1 MLHERAV
8 LAMLHS
14 SYLLA
19 ARRSH
24 STVLSSLA
32 PGATPLA
39 ATGRVTRS
47 AESVG
52 SVGRKR
58 VVTAVR
64 SPLLT
69 RSGQDRLE
77 RHLHRKGRA
86 SNPELEASRL
96 VSCLAV
102 YTGLHVVACA
112 HVLSLVVGCADRNPK
127 HTFNAEDDDE
137 EEDEQGGE
145 E

>member
-1 MLHERAV
+1 
-8 LAMLHS
+8 MLHS

-19 ARRSH
+19 VRRSH

-32 PGATPLA
+32 PGAAPLA

-52 SVGRKR
+52 SVGRKI
-58 VVTAVR
+58 VATAVR

-77 RHLHRKGRA
+77 RRLHRKGRA
-86 SNPELEASRL
+86 TNLELEASRL

-102 YTGLHVVACA
+102 NTGQHVVACA
-112 HVLSLVVGCADRNPK
+112 HVLSLVVGCANRNPN
-127 HTFNAEDDDE
+127 TGY
-137 EEDEQGGE
+137 QP
-145 E
+145 